1 MTVLTI
7 KTDQPVILLPVDEYE
22 RMKETIEIL
31 SNPST
36 VYAIKRGRKEFNEG
50 KTVELEE
57 FWRREMNAD

>member
-1 MTVLTI
+1 MAELTI
-7 KTDQPVILLPVDEYE
+7 KTDLPVILLPVEEYE

-36 VYAIKRGRKEFNEG
+36 VRAIRRGRREFAEG
-50 KTVELEE
+50 KTMELEE